1 MKTLLL
7 LILVAVLPCITIAQ
21 APSTPQPLVPTNAQQ
36 PVECQVYL
44 YCDDLGELFING
56 VSALKATDYERVFDA
71 KLPLKRGD
79 IITASVTDKQGGPG
93 GFWAI
98 LILKNN
104 IPLAASKDFRYT
116 TAPKPDWRTN
126 SSLDGFR
133 QPQLSPLKNFALGTA
148 KNPQRAWSQP
158 SDRHFAT
165 LHFKY
170 VIP

>member
-1 MKTLLL
+1 MKTLLSL
-7 LILVAVLPCITIAQ
+7 LLLSFLPCVSSAQ
-21 APSTPQPLVPTNAQQ
+21 TQTTPQPLASKSAQE

-44 YCDDLGELFING
+44 YCDDEGELFING
-56 VSALKATDYERVFDA
+56 VSALKATDYQRTFEA
-71 KLPLKRGD
+71 KLSLKRGD

-104 IPLAASKDFRYT
+104 VPLAASKDFRYT
-116 TAPKPDWRTN
+116 TAPNPDWRTN
-126 SSLDGFR
+126 PSMDGFR
-133 QPQLSPLKNFALGTA
+133 QPQLSPLKKFALGNA
-148 KNPQRAWSQP
+148 KNSQRGWSQP

-170 VIP
+170 VVP